1 MAWHAQLDLHYTN
14 APSPEGAP
22 RTTVQF
28 AHSGP
33 LRVLQS
39 LYPEGP
45 AVCHNVLV
53 HPPGGIV
60 GGDTLDITVQVDA
73 GAHALITTPA
83 ATRFYKSNGEVGTQ
97 QVKAQLRSGARLEW
111 LPLETICY
119 NACQAVNTAV
129 FDIAPGAE
137 MMGWDITALGLPN
150 ANLPFERGSLQ
161 QHIEVKNA
169 WLERAVID
177 AADQRLLHSPLGL
190 AGNLCMGTLFFATG
204 EAIPRER
211 RELLLAALRASFD
224 GHELAATTGATAPN
238 PRTIVVRTL
247 APRTEPAMH
256 LLRGA
261 WAALRQSA
269 WNMGGTLPRIW
280 SM

>member
-1 MAWHAQLDLHYTN
+1 MAWHAKLDLQYAS
-14 APSPEGAP
+14 APLANGAP
-22 RTTVQF
+22 RTTVQHQ
-28 AHSGP
+28 HSGP

-73 GAHALITTPA
+73 GAHAFITTPA
-83 ATRFYKSNGEVGTQ
+83 ATRFYKSDGDAGTQ
-97 QVKAQLRSGARLEW
+97 QVKVQLRSGARLEW

-119 NACQAVNTAV
+119 NACNAVNTAV

-137 MMGWDITALGLPN
+137 MIGWDITALGLPN
-150 ANLPFERGSLQ
+150 ADRPFERGSLQ

-169 WLERAVID
+169 WLERAVMN
-177 AADQRLLHSPLGL
+177 AADTRLLHSPLGL

-204 EAIPRER
+204 EVITRER
-211 RELLLAALRASFD
+211 RELLLTALRASFE
-224 GHELAATTGATAPN
+224 GHELALTTGATAPN
-238 PRTIVVRTL
+238 PRVIVVRTL
-247 APRTEPAMH
+247 APRTEPAMD
-256 LLRGA
+256 LLRRA

-269 WNMGGTLPRIW
+269 WQIHGVAPRIW